1 MENWTKTELRNVLR
15 TSPQYGAN
23 ASAIDYLPD
32 ENLRF
37 VRITDIDDSG
47 RLKEDGKV
55 GISLENGSPYILE
68 EDDIIIARTGATVGK
83 ALRFKEIYGK
93 CAFAGYLI
101 RFKID
106 EVKFNINFFNQYL
119 LSPFFKRWIQDNLR
133 AGAQPNVN
141 AEEYQSV
148 ILPNPPLAEQKKIAE
163 ILSTWDKSIETTE
176 KLIAAKQKLKK
187 SLMQRLLTG
196 SQRFPEFHGQ
206 EWKKS
211 EISDFTKQAI
221 RIRNKPD
228 KPFLAMGIR
237 SHGKGTFLKPDF
249 EPSKIDMTELF
260 EVKENDLIVN
270 ITFAWEGAIAIV
282 GRDDEGALVSHRFP
296 TYEFQIERMIPEFF
310 RYVIRQ
316 KEFVERLG
324 IISPGG
330 AGRNRV
336 LSKKDFVKLEIKIP
350 KVEEQKKIAAVL
362 NACDAEINVLQTKLA
377 ALQQQKRGLMQ
388 KLLTGR
394 VRVKLDENSNAAFE
408 N

>member
-1 MENWTKTELRNVLR
+1 MENWTKTEIGNIAGINKTTLTQKTSPDYEFFYVDIASVNEGKISFPKEKIKFAHAPSRARRIVQKGDVLMSTVRPNLQSFAHFPFDRKDVIASTGFAVLR
-15 TSPQYGAN
+15 PTAR
-23 ASAIDYLPD
+23 IDSKFLFHSIFSDYISKQISLLLAGSNYPALNSSEVENLILYLP
-32 ENLRF
+32 
-37 VRITDIDDSG
+37 
-47 RLKEDGKV
+47 
-55 GISLENGSPYILE
+55 
-68 EDDIIIARTGATVGK
+68 
-83 ALRFKEIYGK
+83 
-93 CAFAGYLI
+93 
-101 RFKID
+101 
-106 EVKFNINFFNQYL
+106 
-119 LSPFFKRWIQDNLR
+119 
-133 AGAQPNVN
+133 
-141 AEEYQSV
+141 
-148 ILPNPPLAEQKKIAE
+148 PLGEQKKIAE

-206 EWKKS
+206 EWKTLK
-211 EISDFTKQAI
+211 ISDFTKQAI
-221 RIRNKPD
+221 RIKNKPD

-249 EPSKIDMTELF
+249 EPSKIDMTELY

-282 GRDDEGALVSHRFP
+282 GRNDEGALVSHRFP
-296 TYEFQIERMIPEFF
+296 TYEFQTERMIPEFF

-362 NACDAEINVLQTKLA
+362 NSCDAEINVLQNKLA
-377 ALQQQKRGLMQ
+377 ALQKQKRGLMQ
-388 KLLTGR
+388 KLLTGK
-394 VRVKLDENSNAAFE
+394 VRVKTEAS
-408 N
+408 

>member
-1 MENWTKTELRNVLR
+1 MENWHKQNFDDVYLKIALKTFQISQSEYKESGLYPVVDQGRNKIAGYTNE
-15 TSPQYGAN
+15 TSVVT
-23 ASAIDYLPD
+23 DLP
-32 ENLRF
+32 
-37 VRITDIDDSG
+37 
-47 RLKEDGKV
+47 
-55 GISLENGSPYILE
+55 
-68 EDDIIIARTGATVGK
+68 IIIFGDHTREIKWIDFPFVVGADGTQGLKTQNNCDLKFGYFLLQNVRLESLGYSRHFS
-83 ALRFKEIYGK
+83 ALREKVF
-93 CAFAGYLI
+93 
-101 RFKID
+101 
-106 EVKFNINFFNQYL
+106 L
-119 LSPFFKRWIQDNLR
+119 L
-133 AGAQPNVN
+133 
-141 AEEYQSV
+141 
-148 ILPNPPLAEQKKIAE
+148 PPLAEQKKIAE

-206 EWKKS
+206 EWKTLK
-211 EISDFTKQAI
+211 ISDFTKQAI

-282 GRDDEGALVSHRFP
+282 GKVDEGALVSHRFP

-310 RYVIRQ
+310 RYIIRQ

-350 KVEEQKKIAAVL
+350 KVEEQEKIAAVL
-362 NACDAEINVLQTKLA
+362 NACDAEINVLQNKLA
-377 ALQQQKRGLMQ
+377 ALRQQKRGLMQ

-394 VRVKLDENSNAAFE
+394 VRVKTEEN
-408 N
+408 